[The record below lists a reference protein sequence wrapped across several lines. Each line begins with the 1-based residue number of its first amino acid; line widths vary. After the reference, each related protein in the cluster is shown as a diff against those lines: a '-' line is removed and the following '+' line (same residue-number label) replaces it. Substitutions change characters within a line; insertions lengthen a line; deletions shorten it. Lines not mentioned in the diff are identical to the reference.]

1 MSELRI
7 VRGNSFKTRIKVHAL
22 NPDMTEMNDFSLLDC
37 TNIEL
42 FVLRAYKAVRIR
54 SWEIHSDDEIDIT
67 WDAPFCMNLG
77 IYGLEIRG
85 RLDGVAWRFANRDL
99 FTTVETTQEG
109 NIPEGSFIADGDY
122 EMEADFVL
130 VLRVGAVQSDWAV
143 DDQSDPAYIKHK
155 PDLDLYAQK
164 TWIQQ
169 QGYITSETDPTVPA
183 WAKQPHKPTYT
194 AQEVGA
200 LPDTTVIPTA
210 LSQLSQDSTHR
221 VVTDAQLSQ
230 IEFDH
235 NKLDGTILDVVD
247 IKAKIPAAA
256 SSSNQLADKAWVS
269 ANAGG
274 SVIVD
279 VDASNIED
287 NMKIIAG
294 SEIYDA
300 VIAGLNAG
308 KTVYLRLTNNSDF
321 PYILPMISRGQT
333 NIIFSQFCYEAT
345 TRAAVVYVY
354 SDSAVIFAY
363 LLNLYEKPTT
373 GIPKADLSA
382 NVQTS
387 LGKADTAYQKPSGGI
402 PKIDLASA
410 VQTSLGKADTALQA
424 ETLFLNSAAYTI
436 NSADLANWNG
446 KADKVPVVNHG
457 TGSTTLAIAPN
468 TFHVW
473 GTVSALN
480 ITLTAPTDSNVVNL
494 YSFQFTSGSTPTNL
508 TLPSGVQWPKD
519 NELTVEADTVYEIN
533 IRDNKATWSG
543 WEVV

>member
-22 NPDMTEMNDFSLLDC
+22 NPDMTEMSDFSLLDC

-54 SWEIHSDDEIDIT
+54 SWEIHSDNEIDIT

-85 RLDGVAWRFANRDL
+85 RLDGMAWRFANRDL
-99 FTTVETTQEG
+99 FTIVETTQEG

-130 VLRVGAVQSDWAV
+130 VLRVGAVQSDWSV
-143 DDQSDPAYIKHK
+143 ENQSDPAYILHK
-155 PDLDLYAQK
+155 PQFRGQFPSVQA
-164 TWIQQ
+164 IRA
-169 QGYITSETDPTVPA
+169 GVTDP
-183 WAKQPHKPTYT
+183 H
-194 AQEVGA
+194 
-200 LPDTTVIPTA
+200 LDDTA
-210 LSQLSQDSTHR
+210 LVKTSTGLSGNIGAYFHRYNGEDWVQMYMVESTM
-221 VVTDAQLSQ
+221 LSTEEWMVLESG
-230 IEFDH
+230 ITADM
-235 NKLDGTILDVVD
+235 
-247 IKAKIPAAA
+247 IPSTA
-256 SSSNQLADKAWVS
+256 SASNQLADKAWVS

-333 NIIFSQFCYEAT
+333 DIIFSQFCYEAS
-345 TRAAVVYVY
+345 TRSAVVYVY

-363 LLNLYEKPTT
+363 LLNLYDKPTT

-402 PKIDLASA
+402 PKTDLASA
-410 VQTSLGKADTALQA
+410 VQTSLGKADTALQS

-457 TGSTTLAIAPN
+457 TSSTTLAIAPN

-473 GTVSALN
+473 GTVGSLN
-480 ITLTAPTDSNVVNL
+480 ITLTAPTESGVVNL

-508 TLPSGVQWPKD
+508 TLPSGVQWPKYD
-519 NELTVEADTVYEIN
+519 ELTVVANTVYEIN

>member
-22 NPDMTEMNDFSLLDC
+22 NPDMTEMSDFSLLDC
-37 TNIEL
+37 TNLEL
-42 FVLRAYKAVRIR
+42 FALRAYKAVRLR

-99 FTTVETTQEG
+99 FTIVETTQEG

-130 VLRVGAVQSDWAV
+130 VLRVGAVQSDWSV
-143 DDQSDPAYIKHK
+143 ENQSDPAYILHK
-155 PDLDLYAQK
+155 PQFRGQFPSVQA
-164 TWIQQ
+164 IRA
-169 QGYITSETDPTVPA
+169 GVTDP
-183 WAKQPHKPTYT
+183 H
-194 AQEVGA
+194 
-200 LPDTTVIPTA
+200 LDDTA
-210 LSQLSQDSTHR
+210 LVKTSTGLSGNIGAYFHRYNGEDWVQMYMVESTM
-221 VVTDAQLSQ
+221 LSTEEWMVLESG
-230 IEFDH
+230 ITADM
-235 NKLDGTILDVVD
+235 
-247 IKAKIPAAA
+247 IPSTA
-256 SSSNQLADKAWVS
+256 SASNQLADKAWVS

-287 NMKIIAG
+287 NIKIIAG

-333 NIIFSQFCYEAT
+333 DIIFSQFCYEAT

-373 GIPKADLSA
+373 GIPKADL
-382 NVQTS
+382 
-387 LGKADTAYQKPSGGI
+387 
-402 PKIDLASA
+402 ASA
-410 VQTSLGKADTALQA
+410 VQTSLGKADTALQS

-480 ITLTAPTDSNVVNL
+480 ITLTAPTDSNVYNE
-494 YSFQFTSGSTPTNL
+494 YMFQFTSGSTATTL
-508 TLPSGVQWPKD
+508 SLPSSVEWAESCGA
-519 NELTVEADTVYEIN
+519 LSVEASKTYQISIVNN
-533 IRDNKATWSG
+533 IGLWAAISNS
-543 WEVV
+543 